1 MKQKGA
7 LTMQQR
13 RLKPI
18 GKPGYEN
25 RMEIRPA
32 IVESPY
38 AKGEYGPAVR
48 NIRESNLAYMHSH
61 GQIDDAQRM
70 AGEWF
75 RATYERTRMGSMAVD
90 PSHEPVDTSGR
101 ADPIP
106 DRAIAAIEE
115 LTVVRGQLGRTSY
128 AIVELVCGQGWSITD
143 VASMVGRDKR
153 KIGYIFQSGLDDL
166 AELRGYATRPS
177 R

>member
-1 MKQKGA
+1 M
-7 LTMQQR
+7 MQR
-13 RLKPI
+13 RKLKPI

-25 RMEIRPA
+25 KMEIHPA
-32 IVESPY
+32 IVESVY
-38 AKGEYGPAVR
+38 EKGEYVPAVK
-48 NIRESNLAYMHSH
+48 NIREGPLSWMHSH
-61 GQIDDAQRM
+61 GQLDDAQRM

-115 LTVVRGQLGRTSY
+115 LTKVRVELGRTSY
-128 AIVELVCGQGWSITD
+128 AVVELVCGQGWGVAD
-143 VASMVGRDKR
+143 VAICVNAGRHR
-153 KIGYIFQSGLDDL
+153 MGRILRLGLDKL
-166 AELRGYATRPS
+166 AEMRGYATRAS
-177 R
+177 K

>member
-1 MKQKGA
+1 M
-7 LTMQQR
+7 QR
-13 RLKPI
+13 RKLKSI
-18 GKPGYEN
+18 GKPGYDG
-25 RMEIRPA
+25 RMDIRPA
-32 IVESPY
+32 IVDCTFV
-38 AKGEYGPAVR
+38 KGERIPVVKNICEGP
-48 NIRESNLAYMHSH
+48 IAYMHSH
-61 GQIDDAQRM
+61 GHIDDAQRM

-115 LTVVRGQLGRTSY
+115 LTEVRKEIGRTGYSV
-128 AIVELVCGQGWSITD
+128 VELVCGQGWTVGD
-143 VASMVGRDKR
+143 VASMLGRERVGVGTILRTA
-153 KIGYIFQSGLDDL
+153 LDDL
-166 AELRGYATRPS
+166 AEMRGYATRAS